1 MKEDFLHYLWQYQLF
16 SPSKL
21 VTTKGIDVSVIKT
34 GEHNNNAGPDFFN
47 AQVRIDG
54 QLWAGNIEI
63 HVRSSDWYVH
73 GHENDKA
80 YDTIILHVVWE
91 YDVELYRKDNS
102 VIPTIELKDKID
114 KQLVHKYY
122 SLFQQNGKWINC
134 EQSISTI
141 DGFVLNSWLEKLYI
155 ERLEQKTTLIDE
167 LLHHTKNDWEAVL
180 FILLAKN
187 VGLNINGTTFL
198 QFAKHIDFS
207 IVRKTRHQ
215 LLSLEALFFGQA
227 GFLADVIED
236 GYYQQLQKEYNYL
249 KTKFNLEE
257 LKLDFQFFR
266 LRPPN
271 FPTVRLAQL
280 AALYHQKG
288 SLFTDAMEVTEISKF
303 YDLFKVAIS
312 DYWKTHYSFTATSK
326 KSPKNI
332 SKELIDLIIINTI
345 IPLKF
350 KYQQTLGVVETD
362 KILELAT
369 QLKAEK
375 NAIIE
380 KFGELKIKSNNAF
393 ETQALLQLKKEYCA
407 ELRCLECKIG
417 NSILKN

>member
-1 MKEDFLHYLWQYQLF
+1 MKEDFLQYLWQYQLF
-16 SPSKL
+16 LPSKL
-21 VTTKGIDVSVIKT
+21 VTTKGIDVSVIKA
-34 GEHNNNAGPDFFN
+34 GEYNNNAGPDFFN
-47 AQVRIDG
+47 AQIRIDG

-63 HVRSSDWYVH
+63 HVKSSDWYVH

-80 YDTIILHVVWE
+80 YDTVILHVVWE
-91 YDVELYRKDNS
+91 HDVEVYRKDNS
-102 VIPTIELKDKID
+102 IIPTIELKDKID
-114 KQLVHKYY
+114 KQLLNKYY

-155 ERLEQKTTLIDE
+155 ERLEQKTILIDE

-187 VGLNINGTTFL
+187 VGLNINGNAFL

-227 GFLADVIED
+227 GFLTDAIED
-236 GYYQQLQKEYNYL
+236 GYYQQLQKEYTYL

-271 FPTVRLAQL
+271 FPTVRLAQQ

-288 SLFTDAMEVTEISKF
+288 SLFADAMEITEINKF
-303 YDLFKVAIS
+303 YDLFRISIS
-312 DYWKTHYSFTATSK
+312 DYWKTHYSFTAASK

-332 SKELIDLIIINTI
+332 SKELIDLMIINTI